1 MYYFIWSAVDTTPK
15 TIDSHAFLYYRLTG
29 VARRRIHESG
39 WSQTNNEQDSSA
51 QLRNI
56 PHSANRIYLGVNRS
70 LIVSATAAA
79 AAHLV
84 SRHCDNLAP
93 LAY

>member
-39 WSQTNNEQDSSA
+39 RSQTNNEQDSSA
-51 QLRNI
+51 QLRNVA
-56 PHSANRIYLGVNRS
+56 HRTNRIYLGMDRS
-70 LIVSATAAA
+70 LIVSASAAA
-79 AAHLV
+79 TTHLV
-84 SRHCDNLAP
+84 RRHCDNLAP

>member
-39 WSQTNNEQDSSA
+39 RSQANNKEDSPA

-56 PHSANRIYLGVNRS
+56 PHSANRIYLGMDRS
-70 LIVSATAAA
+70 LIVSASAAA
-79 AAHLV
+79 TTHLV
-84 SRHCDNLAP
+84 RRHCDNLAP

>member
-15 TIDSHAFLYYRLTG
+15 AIDSHAFLYYRLTG
-29 VARRRIHESG
+29 VARRRIHEPG
-39 WSQTNNEQDSSA
+39 RSQTNNKEDSSA

-56 PHSANRIYLGVNRS
+56 PHRTNRIYLGMDRS

-84 SRHCDNLAP
+84 RRHCNNLAP

>member
-1 MYYFIWSAVDTTPK
+1 MNTTPK
-15 TIDSHAFLYYRLTG
+15 TIDSHAFLYYRLTRM
-29 VARRRIHESG
+29 ARRRIHESG
-39 WSQTNNEQDSSA
+39 RCQANNKEDSSA

-56 PHSANRIYLGVNRS
+56 PDRANRIYLGVNRS

-84 SRHCDNLAP
+84 RSHCNNLAP